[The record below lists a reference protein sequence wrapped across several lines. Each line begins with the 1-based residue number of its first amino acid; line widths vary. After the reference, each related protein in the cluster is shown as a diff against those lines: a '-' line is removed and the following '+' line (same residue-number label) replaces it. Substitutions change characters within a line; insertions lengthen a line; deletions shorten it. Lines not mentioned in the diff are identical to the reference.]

1 MAELVIDMG
10 NTRIKV
16 ARFENNVPVE
26 EAHFA
31 HHDPAFDQW
40 CVAHAHLKA
49 IVSSVA
55 PAGTGES
62 GLAQLKHLHRFSY
75 KSRLPFIN
83 TYKTPETLGHDRM
96 AVIAGARSF
105 FPEGAL
111 LCIDAG
117 TCITYDVVNEQ
128 NEYLGGAI
136 SPGLAMRYKA
146 LHTFTGR
153 LPLVEHLDFTA
164 TAGADT
170 QESIRAGVQQGT
182 IGEMQHMVACYREL
196 HPHLHVTLSGG
207 DTAFFEKRLKCNIF
221 AHPQLVV
228 KGLYHILKL
237 NEA

>member
-1 MAELVIDMG
+1 MAELVIDIG
-10 NTRIKV
+10 NTRIK
-16 ARFENNVPVE
+16 AACFENGVLTE
-26 EAHFA
+26 ENYFTHDDNAFTDWCAAHE
-31 HHDPAFDQW
+31 HSM
-40 CVAHAHLKA
+40 A

-55 PAGTGES
+55 HPGTGERA
-62 GLAQLKHLHRFSY
+62 LAQLKHLHRFSH

-83 TYKTPETLGHDRM
+83 RYKTPETLGHDRM
-96 AVIAGARSF
+96 AVVAGARSF

-117 TCITYDVVNEQ
+117 TCMTFDVVNEQ
-128 NEYLGGAI
+128 NEYVGGAI
-136 SPGLAMRYKA
+136 SPGLAMRYQA

-153 LPLVEHLDFTA
+153 LPLVEHLDFTN
-164 TAGADT
+164 TIGADT
-170 QESIRAGVQQGT
+170 PGSIWAGVQQGVLAET
-182 IGEMQHMVACYREL
+182 EHMVAYYRNQFPRL
-196 HPHLHVTLSGG
+196 QVTLSGG